1 MLNSF
6 RNLLSGRTLY
16 VIVGVCALPFIF
28 TGVSSFNTLFSN
40 YGTVNGIEVTQL
52 DVNNATIR
60 VEERYKSIFGENFS
74 IDQLQEQELL
84 NLIKSQITNQKI
96 IEAMAFNNNLD
107 ISMDDVKR
115 AIIKEETF
123 LDENGIFDQSIF
135 EAAVRGA
142 GMIPDEYLQFV
153 LTSITADNLI
163 GAISQS
169 TFILNEDLIDFTAF
183 AEATKDIKFIKSD
196 RDEIISLQVSSDEEA
211 KEFYQANQLLFLSD
225 EKREFN
231 YAFNSLESFSKNLDI
246 DNELIENAYQ
256 EYLLE
261 IQMSSQNRISHI
273 MLAKSDDDAVKIAQE
288 VYEDLINGVIDF
300 TEAVKRYSDDEASIE
315 AAGDLGYSSGDAFPQ
330 EFEDTIKELSL
341 NQISSPIDL
350 GETIHIIKVTETLKS
365 EAESKKSFADN
376 LRQEFV
382 NEEAGLLMGQA
393 MIDAEELVL
402 SGGNL
407 NSIVDTLQLK
417 VQSTKAI
424 TESEF
429 SESIIA
435 DARPFFDTAFVEGDI
450 EVIEVQDGFY
460 VIELNSI
467 QPPKVIS
474 FKDSRQKAIN
484 EVRAQ
489 KADELIAEMQLSA
502 FARLA
507 DENQTDLPK
516 GFEKESFKNVTRY
529 SSLLPREII
538 DAIFKLNPGDT
549 FSETASDNNRYWIS
563 VTSANVLSDEEI
575 TQKIEGYRD
584 VVLQYANQQ
593 DAVLIDQKLKENVKV
608 NLRNLDPQI

>member
-52 DVNNATIR
+52 DVNNATIK

-123 LDENGIFDQSIF
+123 LDENGKFDQSIF

-163 GAISQS
+163 GTISQS
-169 TFILNEDLIDFTAF
+169 TFVLNEDLIDFTSF

-246 DNELIENAYQ
+246 DKELIENAYQ

-273 MLAKSDDDAVKIAQE
+273 MIAKSDDDAVRIAQE

-402 SGGNL
+402 SGGDL

-435 DARPFFDTAFVEGDI
+435 DARPFFDAQLVEGDI

-467 QPPKVIS
+467 EPPKVIS

-529 SSLLPREII
+529 SSLLPREIV

-549 FSETASDNNRYWIS
+549 FSETASDNNRYWVS
-563 VTSANVLSDEEI
+563 VTSANVLSEEEI

>member
-6 RNLLSGRTLY
+6 RNLLSGKTLY

-123 LDENGIFDQSIF
+123 LDENGKFDQSIF

-196 RDEIISLQVSSDEEA
+196 RDEIISFQVSSGEEA

-273 MLAKSDDDAVKIAQE
+273 MLSKSNDDVVKIAQK

-330 EFEDTIKELSL
+330 EFEDAIKELSL

-435 DARPFFDTAFVEGDI
+435 DARPFFDAALVEGDI

-467 QPPKVIS
+467 EPPKVIS

-516 GFEKESFKNVTRY
+516 GFEKESFKNITRY

-538 DAIFKLNPGDT
+538 DAIFKSNPGDT

-608 NLRNLDPQI
+608 NLRNLDPQT

>member
-16 VIVGVCALPFIF
+16 LIVGVCALPFIF

-123 LDENGIFDQSIF
+123 LDENGKFDQSIF

-330 EFEDTIKELSL
+330 EFENAIKELSL
-341 NQISSPIDL
+341 NQISPPIDL

-608 NLRNLDPQI
+608 NLRNLDPQT

>member
-123 LDENGIFDQSIF
+123 LDENGKFDQSIF

-196 RDEIISLQVSSDEEA
+196 RDEIISFQVSSDEEA

-273 MLAKSDDDAVKIAQE
+273 MLSKSNDDVVKIAQK

-330 EFEDTIKELSL
+330 EFEDAIKELSL

-429 SESIIA
+429 SESIID
-435 DARPFFDTAFVEGDI
+435 DARPFFDAALVEGDI

-467 QPPKVIS
+467 EPPKVIS

-516 GFEKESFKNVTRY
+516 GFEKESFKNITRY

-538 DAIFKLNPGDT
+538 DAIFKSNPGDT

-608 NLRNLDPQI
+608 NLRNLDPQT

>member
-6 RNLLSGRTLY
+6 RNLLSGKTLY

-123 LDENGIFDQSIF
+123 LDENGKFDQSIF

-196 RDEIISLQVSSDEEA
+196 RDEIISFQVSSDEEA

-246 DNELIENAYQ
+246 DKELIENAYQ

-273 MLAKSDDDAVKIAQE
+273 MLSKSNDDVVKIAQK

-330 EFEDTIKELSL
+330 EFEDAIKELSL

-429 SESIIA
+429 SESIID
-435 DARPFFDTAFVEGDI
+435 DARPFFDAALVEGDI

-467 QPPKVIS
+467 EPPKVIS

-516 GFEKESFKNVTRY
+516 GFEKESFKNITRY

-538 DAIFKLNPGDT
+538 DEIFKSNPGDT

-608 NLRNLDPQI
+608 NLRNLDPQT

>member
-6 RNLLSGRTLY
+6 RNLLSGKTLY

-84 NLIKSQITNQKI
+84 NRIKSQITNQKI

-123 LDENGIFDQSIF
+123 LDENGKFDQSIF

-169 TFILNEDLIDFTAF
+169 TFILNEDLIDFTSF

-196 RDEIISLQVSSDEEA
+196 RDEIISFQVSSDEEA

-246 DNELIENAYQ
+246 DKELIENAYQ

-273 MLAKSDDDAVKIAQE
+273 MLSKSNDDVVKIAQK

-330 EFEDTIKELSL
+330 EFEDAIKELSL
-341 NQISSPIDL
+341 NQISPPIDL

-435 DARPFFDTAFVEGDI
+435 DARPFFDAALVEGDI

-467 QPPKVIS
+467 EPPKVIS
-474 FKDSRQKAIN
+474 FKDARQKAIN

-538 DAIFKLNPGDT
+538 DAIFKSNPGDT
-549 FSETASDNNRYWIS
+549 FSETASDNNRYWVS

-608 NLRNLDPQI
+608 NLRNLDPQT

>member
-6 RNLLSGRTLY
+6 RNLLSGKTLY

-123 LDENGIFDQSIF
+123 LDENGKFDQSIF

-163 GAISQS
+163 SAISQS

-196 RDEIISLQVSSDEEA
+196 RDEIISFQVSSGEEA

-273 MLAKSDDDAVKIAQE
+273 MLSKSNDDVVKIAQK

-330 EFEDTIKELSL
+330 EFEDAIKELSL

-435 DARPFFDTAFVEGDI
+435 DARPFFDAAFVEGDI

-467 QPPKVIS
+467 EPPKVIS
-474 FKDSRQKAIN
+474 FKDSRQRAIN

-516 GFEKESFKNVTRY
+516 GFEKESFKNITRY
-529 SSLLPREII
+529 SSLLPRVII
-538 DAIFKLNPGDT
+538 DAIFKSNPGDT

-608 NLRNLDPQI
+608 NLRNLDPQT

>member
-6 RNLLSGRTLY
+6 RNLLSGKTLY

-123 LDENGIFDQSIF
+123 LDENGKFDQSIF

-196 RDEIISLQVSSDEEA
+196 RDEIISFQVSSDEEA

-273 MLAKSDDDAVKIAQE
+273 MLSKSNDDVVKIAQK

-330 EFEDTIKELSL
+330 EFEDAIKELSL

-429 SESIIA
+429 SESIID
-435 DARPFFDTAFVEGDI
+435 DARPFFDAALVEGDI

-467 QPPKVIS
+467 EPPKVIS

-516 GFEKESFKNVTRY
+516 GFEKESFKNITRY

-538 DAIFKLNPGDT
+538 DAIFKSNPGDT

-608 NLRNLDPQI
+608 NLRNLDPQT

>member
-6 RNLLSGRTLY
+6 RNLLSGKTLY

-84 NLIKSQITNQKI
+84 NRIKSQITNQKI

-123 LDENGIFDQSIF
+123 LDENGKFDQSIF

-169 TFILNEDLIDFTAF
+169 TFVLNEDLIDFTAF

-196 RDEIISLQVSSDEEA
+196 RDEIISLQVSSDDEA

-273 MLAKSDDDAVKIAQE
+273 MLSKSNDDVVKIAQK
-288 VYEDLINGVIDF
+288 VYEDLISGVIDF

-330 EFEDTIKELSL
+330 EFEDAIKELSL
-341 NQISSPIDL
+341 NQISPPIDL

-435 DARPFFDTAFVEGDI
+435 DARPFFDAALVEGDI

-538 DAIFKLNPGDT
+538 DAIFKSNPGDT
-549 FSETASDNNRYWIS
+549 FSETASDNNRYWVS

-608 NLRNLDPQI
+608 NLRNLDPQT

>member
-6 RNLLSGRTLY
+6 RNLLSGKTLY

-74 IDQLQEQELL
+74 IDQLEEQELL

-96 IEAMAFNNNLD
+96 IEAMAFDNNLG

-123 LDENGIFDQSIF
+123 LDENGKFDQSIF

-153 LTSITADNLI
+153 LTSITAKNLI
-163 GAISQS
+163 NSISES

-183 AEATKDIKFIKSD
+183 AEATKDIIFIKSD
-196 RDEIISLQVSSDEEA
+196 RDEIISLQGSSDEEA
-211 KEFYQANQLLFLSD
+211 KEFYEANQLLFLSD

-231 YAFNSLESFSKNLDI
+231 YAFNSLESFSKNLEI
-246 DNELIENAYQ
+246 DNELIENAYL
-256 EYLLE
+256 EYLSE
-261 IQMSSQNRISHI
+261 IQMSNQNRISHI
-273 MLAKSDDDAVKIAQE
+273 MFTKSNDDAVKIAQD
-288 VYEDLINGVIDF
+288 VYKNLINGDIDF

-315 AAGDLGYSSGDAFPQ
+315 AAGDLGYSSGDAFPE
-330 EFEDTIKELSL
+330 EFEDAINELSL
-341 NQISSPIDL
+341 NQISTPIDL
-350 GETIHIIKVTETLKS
+350 GETIHIIKVTEILKS
-365 EAESKKSFADN
+365 EAESKKSFAET
-376 LRQEFV
+376 LSQEFID
-382 NEEAGLLMGQA
+382 EEAGLLMGQA

-402 SGGNL
+402 SGRNF
-407 NSIVDTLQLK
+407 NSIIDTLQLK
-417 VQSTKAI
+417 AESTQAI
-424 TESEF
+424 AESEF
-429 SESIIA
+429 SDSIMA
-435 DARPFFDTAFVEGDI
+435 DARPFFDTEFVEGDI
-450 EVIEVQDGFY
+450 EVIEVEDGFY
-460 VIELNSI
+460 VIGLNAI
-467 QPPKVIS
+467 EPPKVIS

-507 DENQTDLPK
+507 GENQMDLPN
-516 GFEKESFKNVTRY
+516 GFEKESFQKVTRY

-538 DAIFKLNPGDT
+538 DALFKLNPGDT
-549 FSETASDNNRYWIS
+549 FTETASDNNRYWVS
-563 VTSANVLSDEEI
+563 VTEAGILSEKEI
-575 TQKIEGYRD
+575 AQKVEGYRD

-593 DAVLIDQKLKENVKV
+593 NAILIDQKLKEDVKV

>member
-6 RNLLSGRTLY
+6 RNLLSGKTLY

-123 LDENGIFDQSIF
+123 LDENGKFDQSIF

-196 RDEIISLQVSSDEEA
+196 RDEIISFQVSSDEEA

-273 MLAKSDDDAVKIAQE
+273 MLSKSNDDVVKIAQK

-330 EFEDTIKELSL
+330 EFEDAIKELSL

-429 SESIIA
+429 SESIID
-435 DARPFFDTAFVEGDI
+435 DARPFFDAALVEGDI

-467 QPPKVIS
+467 EPPKVIS

-529 SSLLPREII
+529 SSLLPREIV

-549 FSETASDNNRYWIS
+549 FSETASDNNRYWVS
-563 VTSANVLSDEEI
+563 VTSANVLSEEEI

-608 NLRNLDPQI
+608 NLRNLDPQT